1 RALQEMGWARDLA
14 SRIGKMSQPPDFS
27 DELDQLERLQSQL
40 TSGQNDSKDIYLA
53 VRGVK
58 RKIAFKNPLIDFDEI
73 LFIDNPYPEGAEWP
87 HEARHRNGMMAV
99 PGGRLLV
106 LKGLHPSGELRK
118 LMPEKP
124 GSFWRPDLS
133 FDATRVLASFKPHDE
148 KSFHLYEINID
159 GTGLKQL
166 TFGDYDDLD
175 PIYLPDGHIM
185 FSTSRCNT
193 YIRCMP
199 YTYAYVLARCDPD
212 GDNIYLVSHGNEP
225 DWLPT
230 LLNDGRVIYTRWE
243 YTDKALWR
251 IQSLWTVNQDGTNT
265 SVFWGNQSVWPDML
279 VEPRPIPNSNR
290 VMFTGAAHHNWF
302 DGSIGILDPN
312 KGFNFPEGLTKI
324 TADVPWPECGE
335 PPLDPI
341 ESPSY
346 HTAGAYD
353 AYKSPF
359 PLGEE
364 DFLVSARRDGKY
376 RLYLMDVHGNR
387 ELIYQG
393 AHHIWHAMPVRPRQK
408 PLTQSDQVAW
418 PGTGSDRR
426 TPEPGIFFSPNV
438 YEGVP
443 DLPQG
448 MVKHLRVIQMDSK
461 TATTWTRDISPNWY
475 SGPVVSILQA
485 DGVKRI
491 LGTVQVQPDGSVYF
505 EVPAGK
511 ALHFQLLDEHYRA
524 LQTMRSFSGLMPGER
539 RSCVGC
545 HESHSRAP
553 INRPYTM
560 TQQTPA
566 ELTPPPWGTETI
578 SYTKFVQPVLDRYCA
593 ECHQGEGEAKEK
605 IDLTFRPG
613 TGVFNEPYA
622 SLVMG
627 GIAGAM
633 LVEDFDQRDPE
644 SYKTF
649 RPLQHL
655 SYTSQLIDVAMDEEH
670 LGRKMDPV
678 DLRRLIAWVD
688 SNCVY
693 RGEEDLRSIPDP
705 DFAGIEE
712 LPIRPLCMNAP
723 IIERP

>member
-1 RALQEMGWARDLA
+1 LKQKLTRASIPHPPALHVEPTEPETRTLTKEEATLVLEEDWLFQSEGKNWDDRTQQEIGWARDLA
-14 SRIGKMSQPPDFS
+14 SRIGKMSQLPDLS
-27 DELDQLERLQSQL
+27 DELDRLERLQSQL
-40 TSGQNDSKDIYLA
+40 TLGQHDSKDLYLA
-53 VRGVK
+53 VRRVK
-58 RKIAFKNPLIDFDEI
+58 REIAFKNPLIDFDEI

-106 LKGLHPSGELRK
+106 LKGLHPGGTIRK

-302 DGSIGILDPN
+302 DGSIGIIDPN

-341 ESPSY
+341 ESLSY

-418 PGTGSDRR
+418 PGTGADRQD
-426 TPEPGIFFSPNV
+426 PQPGIFFSPNI

-491 LGTVQVQPDGSVYF
+491 LGTVPVQPDGSVYF
-505 EVPAGK
+505 QVPAGK
-511 ALHFQLLDEHYRA
+511 ALHFQLLDEQYRA

-605 IDLTFRPG
+605 LDLTFRPG

-622 SLVMG
+622 SL
-627 GIAGAM
+627 
-633 LVEDFDQRDPE
+633 
-644 SYKTF
+644 
-649 RPLQHL
+649 
-655 SYTSQLIDVAMDEEH
+655 
-670 LGRKMDPV
+670 
-678 DLRRLIAWVD
+678 
-688 SNCVY
+688 
-693 RGEEDLRSIPDP
+693 
-705 DFAGIEE
+705 
-712 LPIRPLCMNAP
+712 
-723 IIERP
+723 

>member
-1 RALQEMGWARDLA
+1 M
-14 SRIGKMSQPPDFS
+14 
-27 DELDQLERLQSQL
+27 
-40 TSGQNDSKDIYLA
+40 
-53 VRGVK
+53 
-58 RKIAFKNPLIDFDEI
+58 
-73 LFIDNPYPEGAEWP
+73 
-87 HEARHRNGMMAV
+87 
-99 PGGRLLV
+99 
-106 LKGLHPSGELRK
+106 LKGLRPGGTLRK

-133 FDATRVLASFKPHDE
+133 FNAKTVLASFKPHDE
-148 KSFHLYEINID
+148 KSFHLYEIDID

-212 GDNIYLVSHGNEP
+212 GDNIYLISHGNEP

-312 KGFNFPEGLTKI
+312 TGFNFPDGLTKI

-364 DFLVSARRDGKY
+364 DFLVSARREGKY

-393 AHHIWHAMPVRPRQK
+393 GHHIWHAMPVRPRQK
-408 PLTQSDQVAW
+408 ASHPERPSGLARNRSGSSDTHNPESFSVPTFARVFPIFHGAW
-418 PGTGSDRR
+418 LNTSESSKWIQKPRPPGRGISLPIGIPDRLSQFSR
-426 TPEPGIFFSPNV
+426 PMVSNGFSEPSRFNPMVRSISKSP
-438 YEGVP
+438 
-443 DLPQG
+443 Q
-448 MVKHLRVIQMDSK
+448 VKHSISNCSMSTIAPFRQCGRFRVSCP
-461 TATTWTRDISPNWY
+461 AN
-475 SGPVVSILQA
+475 GGVVSA
-485 DGVKRI
+485 AMKA
-491 LGTVQVQPDGSVYF
+491 TVAP
-505 EVPAGK
+505 
-511 ALHFQLLDEHYRA
+511 
-524 LQTMRSFSGLMPGER
+524 RST
-539 RSCVGC
+539 V
-545 HESHSRAP
+545 
-553 INRPYTM
+553 
-560 TQQTPA
+560 
-566 ELTPPPWGTETI
+566 
-578 SYTKFVQPVLDRYCA
+578 
-593 ECHQGEGEAKEK
+593 
-605 IDLTFRPG
+605 
-613 TGVFNEPYA
+613 
-622 SLVMG
+622 
-627 GIAGAM
+627 
-633 LVEDFDQRDPE
+633 
-644 SYKTF
+644 
-649 RPLQHL
+649 
-655 SYTSQLIDVAMDEEH
+655 
-670 LGRKMDPV
+670 
-678 DLRRLIAWVD
+678 
-688 SNCVY
+688 
-693 RGEEDLRSIPDP
+693 
-705 DFAGIEE
+705 
-712 LPIRPLCMNAP
+712 PIR
-723 IIERP
+723 